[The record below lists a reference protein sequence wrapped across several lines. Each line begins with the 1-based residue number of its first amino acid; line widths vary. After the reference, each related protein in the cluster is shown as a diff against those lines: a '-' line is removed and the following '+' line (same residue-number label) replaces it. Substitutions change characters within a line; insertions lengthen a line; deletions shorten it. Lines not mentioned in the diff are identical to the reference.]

1 VPDKHLRPADRFA
14 AESPMT
20 SAQARYVSRVA
31 NETYGH
37 SRRLLPEQPWW
48 DNLDPAF
55 HKFPDDFYLDLKTQA
70 MVATTAAVDLGI
82 RTAAAT
88 LALSMA
94 LPTTLNPRWLMH
106 DHAQWDFYKALADT
120 HDPKQFFPRPRHN
133 IAIRR
138 HKPPLL
144 EYRPPEGTV
153 EVLSFES
160 NFEPVNPAMREHWAK
175 FRRNRHACAEYW
187 RHDGPPR
194 PTICL
199 IHGYIADPYWVNSR
213 FLALPWFYKLGYN
226 VLLYTL
232 PFHGRRKE
240 WFAPVSGHGV
250 FSYGFS
256 HLNETFAQAV
266 HDFRLFLDYLE
277 GEGVPKFGVTGISL
291 GGYTTSLLAG
301 VEDRLSFAVPNVP
314 VVSLIDLILQWF
326 PIAPVVKLA
335 LRATGTTVQEARHVT
350 AVCSPL
356 TYAPLLPKDNLMIV
370 GGAGDR
376 FAPPKHSR
384 LIWDHWD
391 HPRLHWFPGN
401 HLIHLD
407 QGRYLREM
415 ARFLRG
421 IGFDRG

>member
-1 VPDKHLRPADRFA
+1 
-14 AESPMT
+14 MT

-48 DNLDPAF
+48 NNLDPAF
-55 HKFPDDFYLDLKTQA
+55 HKYPDDFYLDLRTQA
-70 MVATTAAVDLGI
+70 MVEATAAVDVGI

-88 LALSMA
+88 LALTMA
-94 LPTTLNPRWLMH
+94 LPTTLSPSLLRH
-106 DHAQWDFYKALADT
+106 DHAQWDHYKALADG
-120 HDPKQFFPRPRHN
+120 HDAKKSFPRPRQAVN
-133 IAIRR
+133 VRK

-144 EYRPPEGTV
+144 EYRPEDGSV

-160 NFEPVNPAMREHWAK
+160 QFQPLNPGMREHYAR
-175 FRRNRHACAEYW
+175 FRRNRIAWAEHW

-199 IHGYIADPYWVNSR
+199 IHGYVADPYWVNSR
-213 FLALPWFYKLGYN
+213 FMALPWFYKMGFN

-250 FSYGFS
+250 FSYGLC
-256 HLNETFAQAV
+256 HINETIAHAV

-277 GEGVPKFGVTGISL
+277 GTGVPQFGVTGISL
-291 GGYTTSLLAG
+291 GGYTTSLLAA
-301 VEDRLSFAVPNVP
+301 VEDRLAFAVPNVP
-314 VVSLIDLILQWF
+314 LASLIDLVLEWF
-326 PIAPVVKLA
+326 PVAPVVKAA
-335 LRATGTTVQEARHVT
+335 LRATGTSVQEARHVT
-350 AVCSPL
+350 AMCSPL
-356 TYAPLLPKDNLMIV
+356 TYKPLLPKNRLMIV

-376 FAPPKHSR
+376 FAPPKHTR

-407 QGRYLREM
+407 QGRYLKEM